1 MKKFFAFFAVA
12 GILSL
17 GMVHSARAQDADIS
31 KGFEQAEEYEV
42 MDKDTVET
50 AGQRGVS
57 GVLTSGWKEGDSGLM
72 SLVGIVFVL
81 GLACCV
87 ERILSLGLA
96 DIDIRKLMEK
106 VASALEKGDV
116 EGATNLCHNTR
127 GPVAAV
133 CYHGLSRIDEDSDV
147 VERMVVSYREVQS
160 GNLKKRCL
168 WIRMFIVTT
177 LALGVLGT
185 VIGMAMAFDSLC
197 YAGGF
202 SVSDMAGNIRTALF
216 PMIFA
221 LVAAI
226 VLYVFYIYI
235 QNRIATMENRMK
247 EASLTFL
254 DLVMKYNWKYKR

>member
-1 MKKFFAFFAVA
+1 
-12 GILSL
+12 
-17 GMVHSARAQDADIS
+17 
-31 KGFEQAEEYEV
+31 
-42 MDKDTVET
+42 
-50 AGQRGVS
+50 
-57 GVLTSGWKEGDSGLM
+57 
-72 SLVGIVFVL
+72 
-81 GLACCV
+81 
-87 ERILSLGLA
+87 
-96 DIDIRKLMEK
+96 
-106 VASALEKGDV
+106 
-116 EGATNLCHNTR
+116 
-127 GPVAAV
+127 
-133 CYHGLSRIDEDSDV
+133 
-147 VERMVVSYREVQS
+147 
-160 GNLKKRCL
+160 
-168 WIRMFIVTT
+168 MFIVTT

-197 YAGGF
+197 YTGGF